1 MIILGNRFLVVPD
14 PNGDFEIWKLSLR
27 MSSWLNEL
35 WYKLIQRFVQVG
47 GVAFFGLR
55 SRGHEKVPLAG
66 PLIVV
71 ANHQSNGDPPLIGCI
86 PERRFAY
93 LAKKTLFNFP
103 PLAWL
108 IRSLHAIPID
118 RDGMGL
124 EGFKQTLKRL
134 KQDEAV
140 LIFPEGQRSW
150 DGQIMPLMPGF
161 LGLVRRSKAVLQP
174 VGIAGMYESWPRGT
188 ALPKPGRVIV
198 EFGDVISRA
207 EIERLSDEELLALV
221 DRKIRECFEVAKKLR
236 G

>member
-1 MIILGNRFLVVPD
+1 MFPVLV
-14 PNGDFEIWKLSLR
+14 ST
-27 MSSWLNEL
+27 MSSWLNEV
-35 WYKLIQRFVQVG
+35 WYRFIQRIVQIL
-47 GVAFFGLR
+47 GVTYLSMR
-55 SRGHEKVPLAG
+55 SRGQDKVPLTG

-86 PERRFAY
+86 PERRFCY

-103 PLAWL
+103 PLRWL
-108 IRSLHAIPID
+108 INSLHAIPID
-118 RDGMGL
+118 REGMGL

-134 KQDEAV
+134 KNDEAV

-150 DGQIMPLMPGF
+150 DGEMVPLMPGF

-188 ALPKPGRVIV
+188 PLPKPGRVFI
-198 EFGDVISRA
+198 EYGEVIPR
-207 EIERLSDEELLALV
+207 EVIDRLNDEELLELV
-221 DRKIRECFEVAKKLR
+221 DHKIKECYEVAKKLR

>member
-1 MIILGNRFLVVPD
+1 
-14 PNGDFEIWKLSLR
+14 
-27 MSSWLNEL
+27 MSSWINGL

-55 SRGHEKVPLAG
+55 SRGQEKVPLTG

-93 LAKKTLFNFP
+93 LAKKSLFNFP
-103 PLAWL
+103 PLRWL
-108 IRSLHAIPID
+108 INSLHAIPID

-134 KQDEAV
+134 KQDDAV

-150 DGQIMPLMPGF
+150 DGEICPLMPGF

-174 VGIAGMYESWPRGT
+174 VGIAGMHEAWARGT
-188 ALPKPGRVIV
+188 ALPKPGRVFV
-198 EFGDVISRA
+198 EFGDVIPRD
-207 EIERLSDEELLALV
+207 EIERLNDEELLALV
-221 DRKIRECFEVAKKLR
+221 DRRIRECYAMAKKMR